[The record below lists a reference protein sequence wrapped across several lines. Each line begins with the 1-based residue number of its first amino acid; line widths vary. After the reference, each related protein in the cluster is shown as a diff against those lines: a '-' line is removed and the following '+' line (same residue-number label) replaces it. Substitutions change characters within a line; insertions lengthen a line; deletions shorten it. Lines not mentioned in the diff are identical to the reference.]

1 MVTEARLDILGILVL
16 SGLTNGSVYALVGLS
31 LALTYGASR
40 VINFAQGEFVMLGA
54 LATVLFVTTVALPML
69 VSIPLVLVICAMVGL
84 MLERFAYRPLV
95 ARNAPPLTVM
105 IGTLACASIMIGA
118 ALLVWGPNQYFVP
131 NAFSLDGITVA
142 GITSTPQQLAII
154 ASFAILML
162 LIWLLLYRTTFG
174 LAIRAVGIDPEVSK
188 LMGIRAERVVSF
200 AFVFSAVIG
209 GLAGIL
215 VGPLLGGHVSMGV
228 VLTIKGFMAVILG
241 GMGSPFAAAA
251 GGLAIGLLE
260 ATVAFYGNSLYAE
273 PIIFGLILL
282 TLIVRPAGLLGE
294 WEAMRR

>member
-1 MVTEARLDILGILVL
+1 MDTLGILIL

-31 LALTYGASR
+31 LAMTYGASR

-54 LATVLFVTTVALPML
+54 LSTVLFVSTMALPM
-69 VSIPLVLVICAMVGL
+69 VVAIPLVLIVCAVVGFL
-84 MLERFAYRPLV
+84 IERLAFRPLT
-95 ARNAPPLTVM
+95 ARGAQPLTVM
-105 IGTLACASIMIGA
+105 IGTLACASMMIGG
-118 ALLVWGPNQYFVP
+118 ALLIWGPNQLFVP
-131 NAFSLDGITVA
+131 NAFSLDAVSIA

-154 ASFAILML
+154 GSFVLLMV

-174 LAIRAVGIDPEVSK
+174 LAIRAVGVDPSIAK
-188 LMGIRAERVVSF
+188 LMGIRAERVISF
-200 AFVFSAVIG
+200 AFVFSGVIG

-215 VGPLLGGHVSMGV
+215 VGPFLGGHVSMGI

-251 GGLAIGLLE
+251 GGIVIGLLE
-260 ATVAFYGNSLYAE
+260 ATVAFYGNSFYAE

-282 TLIVRPAGLLGE
+282 TLLVRPAGLLGE
-294 WEAMRR
+294 WEATRK